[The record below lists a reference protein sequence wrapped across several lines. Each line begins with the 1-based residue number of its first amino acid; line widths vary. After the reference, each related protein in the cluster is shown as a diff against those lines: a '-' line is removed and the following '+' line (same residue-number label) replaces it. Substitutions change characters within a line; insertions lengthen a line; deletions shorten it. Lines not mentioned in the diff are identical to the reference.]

1 LAGARPFDFK
11 GRVFAFAPLPL
22 LFSVAVAS
30 AVDFAVAVASALA
43 SAFAVASALRC
54 HPEPIR
60 AQRGWVRDLL
70 LLLLFLLDVAVFR
83 LCLGYRV

>member
-30 AVDFAVAVASALA
+30 AVDFAVAVAS
-43 SAFAVASALRC
+43 AVASALRC